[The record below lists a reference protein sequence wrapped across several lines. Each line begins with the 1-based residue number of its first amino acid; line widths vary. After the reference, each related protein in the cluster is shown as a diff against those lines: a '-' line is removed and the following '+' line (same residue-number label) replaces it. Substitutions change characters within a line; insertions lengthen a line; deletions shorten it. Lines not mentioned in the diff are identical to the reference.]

1 MGRFPSARPTFT
13 FILRGPLPLFSSPP
27 AQLLLLALTY
37 RGHRSASLSGD
48 AHGADWWGP
57 LVSSAIHLGTA
68 VLGLFAAATDA
79 AYLAG
84 PRGLRTNVLAPLSS
98 DSRGA

>member
-1 MGRFPSARPTFT
+1 
-13 FILRGPLPLFSSPP
+13 
-27 AQLLLLALTY
+27 
-37 RGHRSASLSGD
+37 
-48 AHGADWWGP
+48 

-84 PRGLRTNVLAPLSS
+84 PRGLQTNVLAPLSS

>member
-1 MGRFPSARPTFT
+1 MGRFSSARSTST
-13 FILRGPLPLFSSPP
+13 FILRGPLLLFSSPP
-27 AQLLLLALTY
+27 AQLLLLAPTH

-57 LVSSAIHLGTA
+57 LVSSAVHLGTA
-68 VLGLFAAATDA
+68 ALGLFAAATDA

-84 PRGLRTNVLAPLSS
+84 PRGLPDL
-98 DSRGA
+98 GA